1 MAYTLKPEYRG
12 HFKAHEDLSDKRYFL
27 MKLHDEDE
35 FDICGADDPI
45 YGILDDKP
53 VALQAGKLCVKGI
66 MKCIAGDVVAVGN
79 RLKSDNQGRAI
90 PVALDA
96 DEDNQSV
103 KLTALTAAAQAD
115 DIISVEIT

>member
-12 HFKAHEDLSDKRYFL
+12 HFKAHEDLSDKRYYL
-27 MKLHDEDE
+27 MKLLDENE
-35 FDICGADDPI
+35 FNICGADDSI

-53 VALQAGKLCVKGI
+53 EKSQAAKLCVKGI
-66 MKCIAGDVVAVGN
+66 MKCIAGDVVIVGN

-90 PVALDA
+90 PVALAA

-103 KLTALTAAAQAD
+103 KITALTPAAQAD